1 MKFYMTKESVDDI
14 KNSFFPIKSLHVINP
29 TEILNEFEI
38 IKDKKL
44 FDFFVNEEIK
54 NKILYAINKK
64 RGSTIIYVNK
74 NLDDIII
81 KNIKTIL
88 SNNDIIEYVFIDK
101 KEDKTVELYSYFD
114 EIVFFPKHKKMRI
127 IECES
132 IKNPLFY
139 WVNDIKLPKI
149 K

>member
-29 TEILNEFEI
+29 AELLNEFEI

>member
-1 MKFYMTKESVDDI
+1 MKFYMTKESVDYI
-14 KNSFFPIKSLHVINP
+14 KNSFFPIKSLYVINP
-29 TEILNEFEI
+29 AEILNEFEI

-101 KEDKTVELYSYFD
+101 KEDETVELYSYFD